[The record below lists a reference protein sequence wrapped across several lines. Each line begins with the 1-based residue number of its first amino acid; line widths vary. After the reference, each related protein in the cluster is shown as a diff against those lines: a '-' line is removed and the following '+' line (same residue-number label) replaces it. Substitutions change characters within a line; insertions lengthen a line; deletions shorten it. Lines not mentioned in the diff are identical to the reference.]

1 MDRSTRDDDDAGR
14 PGARQ
19 LAGSV
24 MRGLVRDHSFHY
36 AAGTAF
42 RTLLA
47 IFPLLLGLISVA
59 TLMGS
64 GEQIGNVLGEVGRT
78 DAVPG
83 RTIDAL
89 QSQLDNLDKPG
100 PNHVIGAIIAFSLA
114 IWSGAGAFRTT
125 MCGLNRALDID
136 DRRGIVQRFFVSFG
150 LAVVTASLAV
160 AATLLIAEGPAV
172 EHLFESLPGGSGP
185 FKAVWELLKFPLAA
199 LLVFAWLAITYAW
212 GPGDR
217 RRFRLVTPGIVI
229 AFLLWLAFALLFS
242 AYVDS
247 SGKQSDTYGAFAG
260 LVAFQLYVYWSALIV
275 LLGAQVDRALG
286 SRGGTGG
293 DAPSAAR

>member
-1 MDRSTRDDDDAGR
+1 MDGSTSTNKDDAGW
-14 PGARQ
+14 PSARE

-24 MRGLVRDHSFHY
+24 MHGLVHDHSFHY

-59 TLMGS
+59 TLLGS
-64 GEQIGNVLGEVGRT
+64 GEQIANVLDTLGRT

-89 QSQLDNLDKPG
+89 QSQLDDLDKPG
-100 PNHVIGAIIAFSLA
+100 PNHVIGAIIAFALA

-125 MCGLNRALDID
+125 MCGLNRALEID
-136 DRRGIVQRFFVSFG
+136 DPRGIVKRFLVSFG

-172 EHLFESLPGGSGP
+172 EQFIESLPGGSGP
-185 FKAVWELLKFPLAA
+185 FKVVWEFLKFPVAA
-199 LLVFAWLAITYAW
+199 LLVFAWLAVTYAW

-242 AYVDS
+242 AYVDG
-247 SGKQSDTYGAFAG
+247 SGNQDDTYGAFAG

-275 LLGAQVDRALG
+275 LLGAQVDSAIGARGDG
-286 SRGGTGG
+286 ST
-293 DAPSAAR
+293 AS